1 MVQYNCICCS
11 YKTDRKLNY
20 TRHMSSK
27 LHLKSEKGLET
38 QSEDNKLF
46 EANQIIKKLTEDNA
60 NLLNTIKRLNSML
73 DKNDKIDNKP
83 RSFELINDSF
93 CHDFI
98 RTEKEI
104 QLEQNNELE
113 DIMYLNIENIKK
125 SIPFFNMYLKC
136 LLESNTDALTNYI
149 NCKFKPTDYTID
161 DDGDIYFYN
170 EKEEKVDINT
180 CFRIMRR
187 SIASQIKKS
196 KEFYYELL
204 NKYRKNNV
212 FDIDIDFDVFND
224 ILSTDGK
231 AITLQYFTDCLPIDT
246 SLVI

>member
-1 MVQYNCICCS
+1 
-11 YKTDRKLNY
+11 
-20 TRHMSSK
+20 
-27 LHLKSEKGLET
+27 
-38 QSEDNKLF
+38 
-46 EANQIIKKLTEDNA
+46 
-60 NLLNTIKRLNSML
+60 
-73 DKNDKIDNKP
+73 
-83 RSFELINDSF
+83 
-93 CHDFI
+93 
-98 RTEKEI
+98 
-104 QLEQNNELE
+104 
-113 DIMYLNIENIKK
+113 
-125 SIPFFNMYLKC
+125 MYLKC